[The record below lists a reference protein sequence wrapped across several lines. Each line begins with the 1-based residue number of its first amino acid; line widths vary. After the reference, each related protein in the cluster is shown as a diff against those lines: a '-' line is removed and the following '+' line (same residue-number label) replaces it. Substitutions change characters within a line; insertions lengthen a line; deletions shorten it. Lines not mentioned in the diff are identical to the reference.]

1 MCGTSEVRSEES
13 NMGSEVSEVGCLE
26 SVRKESIA
34 TAESLSFQHAGISR
48 DLGWRLLIRH
58 V

>member
-34 TAESLSFQHAGISR
+34 TAESLSFQCAGR
-48 DLGWRLLIRH
+48 YF
-58 V
+58 